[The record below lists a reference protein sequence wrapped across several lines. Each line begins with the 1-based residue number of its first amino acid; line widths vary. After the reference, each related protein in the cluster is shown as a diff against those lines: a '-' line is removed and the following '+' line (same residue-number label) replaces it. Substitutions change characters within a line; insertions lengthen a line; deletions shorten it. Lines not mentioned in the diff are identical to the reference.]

1 MTHYDPHD
9 WTSHLF
15 DIEGSLV
22 REIIGRV
29 TICVAWATFV
39 AVLFAYGPDHFD
51 YLAIPETVHSLVGAS
66 LGLLLVFRTNSSYD
80 RFWEGRKLWGGI
92 VNETRN
98 LARQASAWL
107 SSDRDLANQVIIWT
121 IGFAGGTMNRLRGK
135 REIGSVESQLP
146 RPDVENVLRS
156 HHVPLATV
164 KHLTNLI
171 HIARER
177 HLIDSHQLQ
186 CMDQNIQLL
195 MDYCGAC
202 ERIRS
207 TPMPFAYTV
216 HLRRALMVF
225 CFTLPL
231 AIVQKFGLMTIPA
244 TLVVAYV
251 MFGIEEIGVE
261 IEDPFGE
268 DTNDLPL
275 DTICQT
281 IEENLKELLVQAG

>member
-1 MTHYDPHD
+1 MSNYDPHD

-29 TICVAWATFV
+29 TACMVWATFV
-39 AVLFAYGPDHFD
+39 ALLFAYGPDVFD

-98 LARQASAWL
+98 LARQSSIWL
-107 SSDRDLANQVIIWT
+107 AGDRELANDVIHWT
-121 IGFAGGTMNRLRGK
+121 IGFASGTMNRLRGK
-135 REIGSVESQLP
+135 RELGGIESQLP
-146 RPDVENVLRS
+146 RADVDDVLRS
-156 HHVPLATV
+156 HHIPLATLR
-164 KHLTNLI
+164 KITELLLTS
-171 HIARER
+171 RQKG
-177 HLIDSHQLQ
+177 LIDGHQLQ
-186 CMDQNIQLL
+186 SLDQNVQLL

-216 HLRRALMVF
+216 HLRRALIVF

-231 AIVQKFGLMTIPA
+231 AIVQRFGLMTIPA

-261 IEDPFGE
+261 IEDPFGA

-275 DTICQT
+275 DKICDT
-281 IEENLKELLVQAG
+281 IEQNLSELVIRG